1 MLRRKLALY
10 ILLYTAGI
18 TAGFFMFERSRTIE
32 AACFCAAVIAAVFL
46 TDQGSHAGAFP
57 RNDSRSSRNSINPGK
72 HLNVNKEAVDRQ
84 KTILAIVF
92 LAGFLMFAF
101 RSVSYHSA
109 LSYVHDKNYIRG
121 RVVSVSVKDDKLQMI
136 IRNREAGPAKV
147 LVTLDEKAIERSEQ
161 ISGFTTDENLLRQSE
176 CSATWMSSRQNE
188 YTTKR
193 MSAQQDGHI
202 ENGISDS
209 SGSYKYIGM
218 MVEARGEYTDL
229 SPAEDPGCFD
239 YALYMKSKGVTI
251 RFKAYILE
259 VTDNHASVFTKA
271 RCFLYSTRESFLSR
285 FSADTQGF
293 MRGVIFGDKSGI
305 DEDLLEE
312 FNINSTGHILAVSGL
327 HIGFLYGLLRFMTA
341 RKRTLPVSALII
353 AVILLYGEMTMW
365 SPATVRACIVMT
377 ISLFSTHLRRR
388 SDLLTSLSLA
398 AFLILAYQPYQ
409 LFSSGFQLSFMALGG
424 IAFLTGPL
432 SSVTGEALA
441 VMLAVQIGTL
451 PVIAY
456 SYCRIN
462 PLSILINIPVILLA
476 SVLVPLCILMLMM
489 EASFGRVPAAGVK
502 LAELISQAVID
513 VNHILGLGGSFSL
526 KTAGPGTAVMIMIYV
541 IVFGLASEWT
551 RVMLL
556 RKDVKAVFRQGI
568 LLLMPVAMLFSC
580 LYDTISDDEIV
591 FVSVGQGD
599 CVHIRAEGHNAL
611 IDGGGQAVQ
620 GNSGQAEN
628 GHSKQGYNVGKSIL
642 MPYLMHGGTDAV
654 EIALVTHLHADHY
667 KGIEELAEVFPVG
680 AIGIPADYRASLTDG
695 HFASFS
701 YKTND
706 SSCEKPEKG
715 GASNSEKRWT
725 SNPEMKV
732 FYIGPDTRID
742 ISDDVSIEV
751 IWPVEVSDE
760 PIAADDPNEHNTVY
774 MIHYKEIKIMV
785 TGDLLEEDEQEM
797 IKYYQGT
804 DTLECDILKVAH
816 HGSKS
821 SSSEA
826 FLDAVHPEIAV
837 IQCGR
842 NNFYGHPHKQTL
854 DRLEKRGIQIFR
866 TDLSGAVGIDIHG
879 DRISVEL
886 FRAKE
891 L

>member
-10 ILLYTAGI
+10 TLLYTAGI
-18 TAGFFMFERSRTIE
+18 TAGFFMFERSRVIE
-32 AACFCAAVIAAVFL
+32 AAGFSAAVIAAVFF
-46 TDQGSHAGAFP
+46 TDQGSSAGIFP
-57 RNDSRSSRNSINPGK
+57 QKKNRLNSNSDHGGK
-72 HLNVNKEAVDRQ
+72 HMNLNREAIEKQ
-84 KTILAIVF
+84 KTILAVLF
-92 LAGFLMFAF
+92 LAGFLLFAF
-101 RSVSYHSA
+101 RSISYNSA
-109 LSYVHDKNYIRG
+109 PSYVHDKNYVRG
-121 RVVSVSVKDDKLQMI
+121 RVISVSVKDDKLQLI
-136 IRNREAGPAKV
+136 IRNKEAGPAKV
-147 LVTLDEKAIERSEQ
+147 LVTLDAAAAERSVQQDSITAEETFV
-161 ISGFTTDENLLRQSE
+161 ISGLYG
-176 CSATWMSSRQNE
+176 
-188 YTTKR
+188 YT
-193 MSAQQDGHI
+193 
-202 ENGISDS
+202 
-209 SGSYKYIGM
+209 GSVI
-218 MVEARGEYTDL
+218 EARGEFAEL

-239 YALYMKSKGVTI
+239 YSLYMKSKGVTI

-259 VTDNHASVFTKA
+259 VTDSRASIFTKA
-271 RCFLYSTRESFLSR
+271 RHRLYAARESFLSR

-341 RKRTLPVSALII
+341 RKRTMPVSALII

-377 ISLFSTHLRRR
+377 VSLFSTHLRRH

-398 AFLILAYQPYQ
+398 AFLILTYQPYQ

-424 IAFLTGPL
+424 IAFFTGPI

-462 PLSILINIPVILLA
+462 PLSILINVPVILLA

-489 EASFGRVPAAGVK
+489 EAAFGRVPAAGID

-513 VNHILGLGGSFSL
+513 VNHILGFGGSFSL

-541 IVFGLASEWT
+541 IGFGLASEWT

-556 RKDVKAVFRQGI
+556 RKNVKAVLRQGI
-568 LLLMPVAMLFSC
+568 LLLMPLAMLFSC

-611 IDGGGQAVQ
+611 IDGGGQADHGRSEQ
-620 GNSGQAEN
+620 TDHGRSEE
-628 GHSKQGYNVGKSIL
+628 GYNIGKSIL
-642 MPYLMHGGTDAV
+642 MPYLMHGGADAV
-654 EIALVTHLHADHY
+654 DIALVTHLHADHY

-680 AIGIPADYRASLTDG
+680 AIGVPADYRSSLTDG
-695 HFASFS
+695 HFAGFS
-701 YKTND
+701 RKADDSD
-706 SSCEKPEKG
+706 SSTENPEKRQT
-715 GASNSEKRWT
+715 A
-725 SNPEMKV
+725 NPEMKV
-732 FYIGPDTRID
+732 CCIGPDTRID
-742 ISDDVSIEV
+742 ITDDVSIEV
-751 IWPVEVSDE
+751 IWPVEISDE

-774 MIHYKEIKIMV
+774 MIHYKDIKVMV
-785 TGDLLEEDEQEM
+785 TGDLLEADEQEM
-797 IKYYQGT
+797 IEYYQGT
-804 DTLECDILKVAH
+804 EEGTETLKCDILKVAH

-821 SSSEA
+821 SSGEA
-826 FLDAVHPEIAV
+826 FLDAARPEIAV

-854 DRLEKRGIQIFR
+854 DRLEKRGIQVFR

-879 DRISVEL
+879 TRISVDL
-886 FRAKE
+886 FR
-891 L
+891 

>member
-1 MLRRKLALY
+1 
-10 ILLYTAGI
+10 
-18 TAGFFMFERSRTIE
+18 
-32 AACFCAAVIAAVFL
+32 
-46 TDQGSHAGAFP
+46 
-57 RNDSRSSRNSINPGK
+57 
-72 HLNVNKEAVDRQ
+72 
-84 KTILAIVF
+84 
-92 LAGFLMFAF
+92 
-101 RSVSYHSA
+101 
-109 LSYVHDKNYIRG
+109 G

-327 HIGFLYGLLRFMTA
+327 HIGFLYGLLRFMTE

-620 GNSGQAEN
+620 GNSDHPDNERSGQTENGHNEQAEYGSNKQAEYGRGVQAEN
-628 GHSKQGYNVGKSIL
+628 GHSKQGYNIGKSIL
-642 MPYLMHGGTDAV
+642 MPYLMHGGADAV

-680 AIGIPADYRASLTDG
+680 AIGIPADYRASMTDD
-695 HFASFS
+695 HFASS
-701 YKTND
+701 SHKTND
-706 SSCEKPEKG
+706 SFCENLEKG
-715 GASNSEKRWT
+715 GTSNSEKRWT
-725 SNPEMKV
+725 ANPEMKV
-732 FYIGPDTRID
+732 CYIGPDTRID

-751 IWPVEVSDE
+751 IWPVEISDE

-774 MIHYKEIKIMV
+774 MIHYKKIKIMV

-797 IKYYQGT
+797 IEYYQGT

-826 FLDAVHPEIAV
+826 FLDAAHPEIAV

-854 DRLEKRGIQIFR
+854 DRLEKRGIQVFR
-866 TDLSGAVGIDIHG
+866 TDLSGAIGIDIYG
-879 DRISVEL
+879 DRISVDL

>member
-695 HFASFS
+695 HFASS
-701 YKTND
+701 SHKTND
-706 SSCEKPEKG
+706 SFCENLEKG

-725 SNPEMKV
+725 ANPEMKV
-732 FYIGPDTRID
+732 CYIGPDTRID